1 MAREFQDLLSMQQV
15 FRQARKAVC
24 NRYAK
29 IKLQPSVPHV
39 PSAGQNCEMRK
50 SCAQVETSVSPQ
62 AVSPKSCALKRG
74 FHADNHSKQ
83 KRKNPLTVRLSDQ
96 ERTAIHDKARR
107 AGCTTNAYIRASVLG
122 STYQAPLNHELRARL
137 LELFRELT
145 RQGNN
150 LNQIAKHLNANTTA
164 DKPQGESMLE
174 RLGQSL
180 LATHRA
186 IRQALTQGRPA
197 P

>member
-1 MAREFQDLLSMQQV
+1 MNPMSLHPLVAQWRRCARSLT
-15 FRQARKAVC
+15 
-24 NRYAK
+24 
-29 IKLQPSVPHV
+29 
-39 PSAGQNCEMRK
+39 K
-50 SCAQVETSVSPQ
+50 SCAQVETSVAHPVRQKSGGLKPGGDSQ
-62 AVSPKSCALKRG
+62 SSRTLGVRFKAGELCAVK
-74 FHADNHSKQ
+74 
-83 KRKNPLTVRLSDQ
+83 
-96 ERTAIHDKARR
+96 DKARR
-107 AGCTTNAYIRASVLG
+107 AGCTTNAYIRASALG
-122 STYQAPLNHELRARL
+122 SAYQAPLNHELRARL

-150 LNQIAKHLNANTTA
+150 LNQIARHLNAGVAN
-164 DKPQGESMLE
+164 KVQSESMLE